1 MRNVK
6 KSALFLSLFA
16 MVNLFAQTEQVE
28 FEIMDQEIPVEELN
42 YEYLLAHKVFLR
54 EKPSVRSKKVGLLDI
69 GTKMVLW
76 EKSLYSKEI
85 DGVNSHWYRVT
96 TENETGW
103 VWGGMIAQKSFGSI
117 ADNQVKFVYGYESS
131 TQNEAGLTKV
141 NYQLRAFKNG
151 QQLDKIVFDS
161 LHAIPVHIENHGSL
175 GLFNVE
181 DVITVDLADA
191 ESGYQVGKSY
201 VFWNNGRF
209 IKVADLV
216 DYADNNYLKTEHFVF
231 PSDMQG
237 VKSTILLKTTITKNI
252 KSLDDAL
259 AQNNVEFITTPYI
272 WNGSKLIKKQENREI
287 KDNAVVSIDF

>member
-1 MRNVK
+1 M
-6 KSALFLSLFA
+6 
-16 MVNLFAQTEQVE
+16 
-28 FEIMDQEIPVEELN
+28 
-42 YEYLLAHKVFLR
+42 AHKVFLR
-54 EKPSVRSKKVGLLDI
+54 EKPSVRSKKVTLLDI
-69 GTKMVLW
+69 GTKMVLR
-76 EKSLYSKEI
+76 EKSLYAKEI
-85 DGVNSHWYRVT
+85 DGIKSHWYRVT
-96 TENETGW
+96 TGDQTGW

-131 TQNEAGLTKV
+131 AKNEAGVTETT
-141 NYQLRAFKNG
+141 YQLRAFKNG

-161 LHAIPVHIENHGSL
+161 LNATPVHIENHGSL

-191 ESGYQVGKSY
+191 DTGYQVGKSY

-209 IKVADLV
+209 KKVADLI

-252 KSLDDAL
+252 KSLNDAL
-259 AQNNVEFITTPYI
+259 AQDNVEFITTPYV
-272 WNGSKLIKKQENREI
+272 WNGSKLIKKEETREI
-287 KDNAVVSIDF
+287 KDDAVVSTNF